1 MNPVFPSIL
10 STDYFDLED
19 KLRQFEKNKIDFIH
33 LDVMDCHFVEN
44 ISFVPA
50 AVKAIKAKYKFNV
63 DSHLMV
69 SDPGR
74 MIPWFAKAGSDWIS
88 IHIETGQTKEHIAA
102 IKKNG
107 AKAGL
112 VLNPDSDIESVFP
125 YLKDIDYV
133 LLMSVYPGFGG
144 QEFIASTLEKVSRL
158 KKEIQRVGD
167 CLIQVDGGVN
177 LENAGALKAAGNDLF
192 VIGTYLYGSGN
203 IKQTLTEILNQIDGA

>member
-1 MNPVFPSIL
+1 
-10 STDYFDLED
+10 
-19 KLRQFEKNKIDFIH
+19 
-33 LDVMDCHFVEN
+33 MDGHFVEN
-44 ISFVPA
+44 ISFGPA
-50 AVKAIKAKYKFNV
+50 AVKAIKAKFKFKV